1 MFKDLAPAVKKET
14 LRVAVVTAAL
24 IVIMWIAFGIGHAVS
39 PEQIPFNYTVILGG
53 LGGGFIAV
61 LNFFMMGVTVQK
73 VAGTENEDDA
83 RAKMRM
89 SYSQRMLLQIP
100 AVHGI
105 IHHIDSH
112 TLTGK
117 VRICYRIHFLPDL
130 LDPFEKL
137 CVLHVNL
144 SSPRMKGLI

>member
-53 LGGGFIAV
+53 LGGGFIAI
-61 LNFFMMGVTVQK
+61 LNVFMMGVTVQK

-89 SYSQRMLLQIP
+89 SYSQRMLLQIIWIIIAIAAP
-100 AVHGI
+100 CFHFAAGI
-105 IHHIDSH
+105 APLFFPSIGIK
-112 TLTGK
+112 LRAIFPFLGK
-117 VRICYRIHFLPDL
+117 IGGED
-130 LDPFEKL
+130 
-137 CVLHVNL
+137 
-144 SSPRMKGLI
+144 

>member
-24 IVIMWIAFGIGHAVS
+24 IVIMWITFGIGHAVS

-89 SYSQRMLLQIP
+89 SYSQRMLLQIIWIIIAIAAP
-100 AVHGI
+100 CFHFAAGI
-105 IHHIDSH
+105 APLFFPSIGIK
-112 TLTGK
+112 LRAIFPFLGK
-117 VRICYRIHFLPDL
+117 IGGED
-130 LDPFEKL
+130 
-137 CVLHVNL
+137 
-144 SSPRMKGLI
+144 

>member
-1 MFKDLAPAVKKET
+1 MVVCAA
-14 LRVAVVTAAL
+14 AVVTAAL

-89 SYSQRMLLQIP
+89 SYSQRMLLQIIWFIIAIAAP
-100 AVHGI
+100 CFHFAAGI
-105 IHHIDSH
+105 APLFFPSIGIK
-112 TLTGK
+112 L
-117 VRICYRIHFLPDL
+117 RAIFPFLGEIGGED
-130 LDPFEKL
+130 
-137 CVLHVNL
+137 
-144 SSPRMKGLI
+144 

>member
-24 IVIMWIAFGIGHAVS
+24 IVIMWVAFGIGHAVS
-39 PEQIPFNYTVILGG
+39 PGQIPFNYTVILGG

-89 SYSQRMLLQIP
+89 SYSQRMLLQIIWIIIAIAAP
-100 AVHGI
+100 CFHFAAGI
-105 IHHIDSH
+105 APLFFPSIGIK
-112 TLTGK
+112 LRAIFPFLGK
-117 VRICYRIHFLPDL
+117 IGGED
-130 LDPFEKL
+130 
-137 CVLHVNL
+137 
-144 SSPRMKGLI
+144 